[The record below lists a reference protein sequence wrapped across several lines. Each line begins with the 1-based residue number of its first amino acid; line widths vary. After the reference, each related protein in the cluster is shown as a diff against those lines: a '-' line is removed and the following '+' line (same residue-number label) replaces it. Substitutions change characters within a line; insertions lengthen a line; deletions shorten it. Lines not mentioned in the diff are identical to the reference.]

1 MIRHYRPRV
10 TFILLTNDDGIEAP
24 GLPSL
29 ADALASLGSVEVV
42 VPDRERSWVGKAI
55 TRFDPIVVDRIEL
68 AGRVMHT
75 ATGFPAD
82 CVQLGLHALFDAR
95 PDLVV
100 SGINVGYNH
109 GAAYLQ
115 SSGTVGAALEG
126 AIAGVPSIAFSMGT
140 ARGDWGTWKLWA
152 ASAES
157 IPTWERL
164 AGVATSMV
172 DQMMNS
178 GASGAVSV
186 GLPDSAD
193 FDTERRLTTVAPVGY
208 DRLFAETD
216 TNVYEHTFGGLL
228 ETDADM
234 AGTDIEA
241 ARDGVIAIT
250 PVEGTGFSETARDLA
265 EALLM

>member
-1 MIRHYRPRV
+1 MV
-10 TFILLTNDDGIEAP
+10 FILLTNDDGIEAP
-24 GLPSL
+24 GLPSF
-29 ADALASLGSVEVV
+29 ADALAGLGDVEVV

-55 TRFDPIVVDRIEL
+55 TRFDPVRVERVEL

-82 CVQLGLHALFDAR
+82 CVQLGVHALFDAR
-95 PDLVV
+95 PDILV
-100 SGINVGYNH
+100 SGINIGYNH

-140 ARGDWGTWKLWA
+140 AGSDWNTWKLWA
-152 ASAES
+152 ESAES

-164 AGVATSMV
+164 AQLATSMV
-172 DQMMNS
+172 DQMLS
-178 GASGAVSV
+178 SETSGAVSV

-193 FDTERRLTTVAPVGY
+193 SNTERRLTTVARVGY

-216 TNVYEHTFGGLL
+216 TDVYEHTFGGLL

-234 AGTDIEA
+234 KGTDIEA
-241 ARDGVIAIT
+241 AHAGVIAIT
-250 PVEGTGFSETARDLA
+250 PVGGAGFSETARALA
-265 EALLM
+265 ETLLG

>member
-1 MIRHYRPRV
+1 MV
-10 TFILLTNDDGIEAP
+10 FILLTNDDGIEAP
-24 GLPSL
+24 GLPSF
-29 ADALASLGSVEVV
+29 AEALAGLGDVEVV

-55 TRFDPIVVDRIEL
+55 TRFDPVQVERVEL

-82 CVQLGLHALFDAR
+82 CVQLGVHTLFDAR
-95 PDLVV
+95 PDIVV

-126 AIAGVPSIAFSMGT
+126 AIAGVPSVAFSTGT
-140 ARGDWGTWKLWA
+140 AGGDWDSWKLWA
-152 ASAES
+152 ESAES

-164 AGVATSMV
+164 AELATSMV
-172 DQMMNS
+172 DQMLES
-178 GASGAVSV
+178 GTSGAVSV

-193 FDTERRLTTVAPVGY
+193 SDTERRLTTVARVGY

-216 TNVYEHTFGGLL
+216 ADVYEHTFGGLV

-234 AGTDIEA
+234 EGTDIEA
-241 ARDGVIAIT
+241 ARAGLIAIT
-250 PVEGTGFSETARDLA
+250 PVGGAGFSETARALA
-265 EALLM
+265 EALLK